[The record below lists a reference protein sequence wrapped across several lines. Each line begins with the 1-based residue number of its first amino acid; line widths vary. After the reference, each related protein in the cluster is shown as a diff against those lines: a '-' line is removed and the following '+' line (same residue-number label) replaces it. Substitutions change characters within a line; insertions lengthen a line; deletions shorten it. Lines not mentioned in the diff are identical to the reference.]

1 MNDYEIENE
10 DTIEKKQIDD
20 KYVKEK
26 QEEVVV
32 DDEYV
37 KEKRDEIEARALKRV
52 MEARESISDSR
63 DEERKK
69 NEARQERNKKKLA
82 KKVQELKKGQKSV
95 KDMMNWIES
104 RGKKSS
110 KEDDKG

>member
-1 MNDYEIENE
+1 MGARAPPKPEVKLKNLVIKIERIRMNDYEIENE

-37 KEKRDEIEARALKRV
+37 KEKHEEVVVDDEYVKEKSDEI
-52 MEARESISDSR
+52 
-63 DEERKK
+63 
-69 NEARQERNKKKLA
+69 
-82 KKVQELKKGQKSV
+82 
-95 KDMMNWIES
+95 
-104 RGKKSS
+104 
-110 KEDDKG
+110 